1 MDLWEKRLK
10 ALSDKTRLKLIAL
23 LSLRPCCVCELAE
36 VIGYAQP
43 TISRHLQRLVE
54 AGFVAYERRGN
65 FQIYR
70 LSPADSQAEDLLKLL
85 LNDICRKEDF
95 FILRDALA
103 RADKRAIWEKA

>member
-1 MDLWEKRLK
+1 MYFLEKRLK

-23 LSLRPCCVCELAE
+23 LSIRPCCVCELAE

-54 AGFVAYERRGN
+54 AGFVAYERRSN

-70 LSPADSQAEDLLKLL
+70 LSPADKEAENLLTMILKDLQQQKVFSELK
-85 LNDICRKEDF
+85 K
-95 FILRDALA
+95 ALS
-103 RADKRAIWEKA
+103 RADKRQLWEKS